1 MIETFWV
8 CEIGRGWDVEERS
21 LEII

>member
-21 LEII
+21 LEMI